1 MRKLSLLVG
10 DKGHPFAP
18 QVLAPNSQLEPN
30 GTIFGPNHYFSQLL
44 GDA

>member
-1 MRKLSLLVG
+1 MTKLSLHVG

-44 GDA
+44 EDT